1 MYAPSRLLESAA
13 MKRAPILLLLAF
25 AALACSSGNN
35 QRAEIIRPEIDI
47 RQVVGPSDLAYPRG
61 IMEVQYE
68 VRVANRS
75 SEAIT
80 LTRID
85 VQSVG
90 TGAYALRREFFPFNE
105 VIQPDQF
112 KTVTFWVK
120 AFARGRVAGAGANE
134 PVTVRGIAS
143 FKSDAGEFNQ
153 IFQRDLSQFPRR
165 RE

>member
-1 MYAPSRLLESAA
+1 MCAPWRLLSAA
-13 MKRAPILLLLAF
+13 MKRLPLLLLVL
-25 AALACSSGNN
+25 AAVACSSGKS

-47 RQVVGPSDLAYPRG
+47 RQLVGPSDLAYPRG
-61 IMEVQYE
+61 IMEIQYE

-75 SEAIT
+75 SEPIT
-80 LTRID
+80 LRRID

-90 TGAYALRREFFPFNE
+90 TGAYTLRREFFPFNE
-105 VIQPDQF
+105 VIQPDQY

-120 AFARGRVAGAGANE
+120 AWARGRVAGAGSNE

-143 FKSDAGEFNQ
+143 FESPVGEFNQ
-153 IFQRDLSQFPRR
+153 IFQRDLSQFPGR

>member
-1 MYAPSRLLESAA
+1 MYAPRRLLSAA
-13 MKRAPILLLLAF
+13 MKRLPLLLLAV
-25 AALACSSGNN
+25 AALACSSGS
-35 QRAEIIRPEIDI
+35 QRANIIRPEIDI
-47 RQVVGPSDLAYPRG
+47 RQLVGPSDLAYPRG
-61 IMEVQYE
+61 IMEIQYE

-75 SEAIT
+75 SEPIT
-80 LTRID
+80 LRRID

-90 TGAYALRREFFPFNE
+90 TGAYYLRREFFPFNE

-120 AFARGRVAGAGANE
+120 GFARGRVAGAGANE

-143 FKSDAGEFNQ
+143 FESPVGEFSQ
-153 IFQRDLSQFPRR
+153 IFQRDISQFPTR